1 MPNQTVVNMII
12 KIAGLVNTFHKR
24 EEINKET
31 RIIIPPIVGVPCFKR
46 CLSGRSSSIVSM
58 ADIFFSI
65 LIKIGPKN
73 REINRE
79 VIKAPM
85 ERKVT

>member
-1 MPNQTVVNMII
+1 MII

-24 EEINKET
+24 EEISNET

-46 CLSGRSSSIVSM
+46 CLSGRSSSIVST
-58 ADIFFSI
+58 ADFFFSI
-65 LIKIGPKN
+65 LIKAGPTN
-73 REINRE
+73 RDIIKE
-79 VIKAPM
+79 VMKAPM